1 MLKVPMY
8 FPFLSPLSF
17 LYYYYYI
24 SMAHLLSLMNLYE
37 YIITIKVYIVF
48 RFPLFLSKVPFLFL
62 DPTQDTT
69 LHLVVMHVC

>member
-1 MLKVPMY
+1 
-8 FPFLSPLSF
+8 
-17 LYYYYYI
+17 
-24 SMAHLLSLMNLYE
+24 MAHLLSLMNLYE

-69 LHLVVMHVC
+69 LHLVVMHIC